1 LRARPRASES
11 IIVRHVLPPEQVD
24 TRQRALS
31 SPGSANFPM
40 RHRPNVPVVNNPP
53 SQRIKS
59 EKWWNAFWRE
69 PDKMDR

>member
-1 LRARPRASES
+1 
-11 IIVRHVLPPEQVD
+11 
-24 TRQRALS
+24 
-31 SPGSANFPM
+31 M